1 MGQHLHFFFQPLQGK
16 LDMSPDCAAC
26 PAALF
31 SDFFLRQVL
40 KVVQKDF
47 FLRLFRQSGKSS
59 RKRMLMYGK
68 VSQENYVELTAA
80 SAIPNKEIKS
90 PQILRY

>member
-1 MGQHLHFFFQPLQGK
+1 MMDNQDEPYTARKAGREYIAGGFFMENKIKEYMAYLEREER
-16 LDMSPDCAAC
+16 
-26 PAALF
+26 
-31 SDFFLRQVL
+31 SDPQA
-40 KVVQKDF
+40 
-47 FLRLFRQSGKSS
+47 
-59 RKRMLMYGK
+59 MLMYGK